1 MAVCIFCLFVVSSF
15 CKFTLN
21 WEVLRAKCKKTS
33 SSRKFVASR
42 STLSRSTLFTRF
54 PVNSYS
60 VYWKVW
66 CSQIFLFLYLFL
78 LMSIIN
84 QPWLTCKGK
93 CICGGI
99 CLWILMWISLAMI
112 GKDGGDI
119 EPWFISICI
128 CCWCPIRLRCFGK
141 DWQGRGWDR
150 AWVDGCP
157 ALCHI
162 LSCEYAT
169 ATSKMISCKMTM
181 SVIQVNYKNYYGV
194 LSSQHCRLT

>member
-99 CLWILMWISLAMI
+99 CLWSLMWISLAMI

-128 CCWCPIRLRCFGK
+128 CCWCPVRLRCFGK

-150 AWVDGCP
+150 VLIYWYLYLV
-157 ALCHI
+157 L
-162 LSCEYAT
+162 
-169 ATSKMISCKMTM
+169 M
-181 SVIQVNYKNYYGV
+181 STTIVMFWQGLARKGM
-194 LSSQHCRLT
+194 R